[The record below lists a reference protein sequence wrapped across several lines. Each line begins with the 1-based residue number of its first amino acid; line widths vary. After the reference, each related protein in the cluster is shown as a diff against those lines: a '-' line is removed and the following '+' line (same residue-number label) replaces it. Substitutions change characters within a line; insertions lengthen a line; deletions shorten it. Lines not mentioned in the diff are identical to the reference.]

1 MIDKKA
7 TVVGIAVVHFL
18 NYSKFKIDFH
28 GQACFSALRVHSG
41 VKYWFESNR
50 DSWLALAAGIT
61 R

>member
-7 TVVGIAVVHFL
+7 TVVGFVD
-18 NYSKFKIDFH
+18 YSKLKIDFH
-28 GQACFSALRVHSG
+28 GQACFSALRVHNG
-41 VKYWFESNR
+41 VKYWFESKR